1 MSDVDADTKTE
12 IEKIWQQRRRDKV
25 TAKQDADDR
34 HLTVMGTLT
43 GIKSELQTMN
53 GRLDSHDLD
62 LVRIATREEERLR
75 VAKQTGDFVGPSG
88 LSGQLDNAKMV
99 AASAGGSGT
108 AFLVAWGVG
117 KAVGWW

>member
-1 MSDVDADTKTE
+1 MNVDGETKAE
-12 IEKIWQQRRRDKV
+12 IKKIWDQRRRDKA
-25 TAKQDADDR
+25 TAKEDADGR
-34 HLTVMGTLT
+34 HGEVMGKLSE
-43 GIKSELQTMN
+43 IKSEMVTMN
-53 GRLDSHDLD
+53 GRLDSHDID

-88 LSGQLDNAKMV
+88 LPGALGNAKMA